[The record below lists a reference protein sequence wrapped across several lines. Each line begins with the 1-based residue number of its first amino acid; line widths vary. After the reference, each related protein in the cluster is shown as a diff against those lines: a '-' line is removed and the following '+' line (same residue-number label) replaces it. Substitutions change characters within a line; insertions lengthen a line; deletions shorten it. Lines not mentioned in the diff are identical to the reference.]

1 MYSILPFELKED
13 FYIRVY
19 FNIAEGYEIAG
30 IKRAYLDFNR
40 TLPLKDKNQDNRNI
54 MRKET
59 ELFLKTELLGLVL
72 LDFENQEEY
81 DSVHKELCLNLI
93 RKWDELSVGKAQKWI
108 NMTLKYWLLFGENR
122 IKGIEKNARF
132 FHIPIDNLI
141 QKNMFGEKSPK
152 PWSRINNYD
161 DYFEY
166 QLKHRAKNEVNPPI
180 ICEFKVF
187 NKTVNL

>member
-1 MYSILPFELKED
+1 MNSILPFELKED
-13 FYIRVY
+13 FYIRLY

-40 TLPLKDKNQDNRNI
+40 TLPIKDKNQEKRKNI
-54 MRKET
+54 RSET
-59 ELFLKTELLGLVL
+59 ELFLKTELLKLISA
-72 LDFENQEEY
+72 DIENQELFDLSHE
-81 DSVHKELCLNLI
+81 KLCLNLI
-93 RKWDELSVGKAQKWI
+93 KNWTELTIGQAQKWI

-122 IKGIEKNARF
+122 IKGIEKSARF

-152 PWSRINNYD
+152 PWSKINNYD

-166 QLKHRAKNEVNPPI
+166 QRKHRAKNEVNPPI
-180 ICEFKVF
+180 ICEFEVF